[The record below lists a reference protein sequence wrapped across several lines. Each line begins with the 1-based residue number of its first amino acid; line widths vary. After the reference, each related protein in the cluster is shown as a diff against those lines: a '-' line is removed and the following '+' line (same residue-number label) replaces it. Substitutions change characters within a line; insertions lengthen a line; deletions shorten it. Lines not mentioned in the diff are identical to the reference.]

1 MIHVTCRLSA
11 SFGTLRSEIEY
22 GLPFLTGATLVGKK
36 VCVKPPASALNMT
49 LPAFA
54 AERRRLQQISIDS
67 WYAAPPG
74 AQQQTRRT
82 PLLLPVGSTD
92 GRKNKRTD
100 P

>member
-1 MIHVTCRLSA
+1 
-11 SFGTLRSEIEY
+11 
-22 GLPFLTGATLVGKK
+22 
-36 VCVKPPASALNMT
+36 MT